1 MAIANIVTD
10 INRVSSII
18 LTLNLWS
25 FNFVFQKS
33 VQLLW
38 LVTTPHSDV
47 KLGGVSTDRL
57 EKAIVCMFRSQLV
70 HLRVLELE
78 AGKILCK
85 IAHMTIGDGL
95 WRIKK
100 TNKAT
105 QNSFQQFIWNS
116 SCGRALYVM

>member
-10 INRVSSII
+10 INKVSSII

-38 LVTTPHSDV
+38 LATTPHSDV

-57 EKAIVCMFRSQLV
+57 EKAIVCMFRSLLV
-70 HLRVLELE
+70 DLHTLELE
-78 AGKILCK
+78 SG
-85 IAHMTIGDGL
+85 
-95 WRIKK
+95 
-100 TNKAT
+100 
-105 QNSFQQFIWNS
+105 
-116 SCGRALYVM
+116 